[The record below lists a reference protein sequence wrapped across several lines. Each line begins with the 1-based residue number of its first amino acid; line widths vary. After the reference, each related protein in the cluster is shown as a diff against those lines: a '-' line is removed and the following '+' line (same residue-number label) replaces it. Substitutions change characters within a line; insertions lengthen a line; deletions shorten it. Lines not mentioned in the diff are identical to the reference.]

1 MQPFSG
7 YLPAAQDE
15 ATAPGSLDDG
25 EDALSLLFIS
35 TLPWIRCTDL
45 RQPVPT
51 PADSNPRITWGKYT
65 TEGRRT
71 VMPATLLVN
80 HALVD
85 GARMGQFFA
94 MLAREMKRFVDERA
108 CARQ

>member
-1 MQPFSG
+1 MAGQVKINVG
-7 YLPAAQDE
+7 HE
-15 ATAPGSLDDG
+15 AET
-25 EDALSLLFIS
+25 LSLLFIS

-94 MLAREMKRFVDERA
+94 MLVRKMERFVDERA

>member
-1 MQPFSG
+1 MAGQVKINVG
-7 YLPAAQDE
+7 HE
-15 ATAPGSLDDG
+15 AET
-25 EDALSLLFIS
+25 LSLLFIS

-85 GARMGQFFA
+85 GAHMGRFYQGLERELEGF
-94 MLAREMKRFVDERA
+94 ARE
-108 CARQ
+108 AR